1 MESGSGRPLLS
12 APRGFRDIL
21 PTEAR
26 ELRIIEQTLTDTF
39 AASGYMPLEPPMIEY
54 SAAQP
59 TRERLIQFLD
69 TDGSL
74 VALRPDLTTAVARLV
89 AQRYRETAGAL
100 RLSYFAPVFRE
111 EPAMT
116 AGEREVVQAGV
127 ELIGASGPLADAEV
141 LALLVESLERCG
153 LRLLE
158 TSIHVGHVGVVRR
171 LFAPLAD
178 EPRALVLSALRA
190 GDLVGALRLAKEAG
204 MAREDSVRAE
214 AMLGVV
220 GRGIEELEGED
231 IEELRHVVHLAR
243 ERWRGSVERWG
254 LPNIG
259 LIPALPYYTG
269 IVFEALHPAVGVIAS
284 GGRYDLLIGAYG
296 APRPATGFAIDVL
309 RLHRALFA
317 EGWRPANARP
327 LVTLRPGIDE
337 RVTMRCAASL
347 RDAGLS
353 VAIGDVA
360 ETAGIALVAAAVV
373 DERRVKLDDGR
384 TLDTGAL
391 ARELAT

>member
-1 MESGSGRPLLS
+1 MKSGARRPILS
-12 APRGFRDIL
+12 PPRGFRDIL

-26 ELRIIEQTLTDTF
+26 ELHVIEQALTDTF
-39 AASGYMPLEPPMIEY
+39 AASGYMPLEPPMLEY

-59 TRERLIQFLD
+59 TGERLIQFLD
-69 TDGSL
+69 TDGAL

-111 EPAMT
+111 QPAMT
-116 AGEREVVQAGV
+116 ATEREVVQAGV
-127 ELIGASGPLADAEV
+127 ELIGTSGPIADAEV

-153 LRLLE
+153 LRPDA
-158 TSIHVGHVGVVRR
+158 TTIHVGHVGVVRR
-171 LFAPLAD
+171 LFDPLD
-178 EPRALVLSALRA
+178 EEPRAEVLNALRA
-190 GDLVGALRLAKEAG
+190 GDLVGAFRRAQDAG
-204 MAREDSVRAE
+204 ITAEDMARAQ
-214 AMLGVV
+214 AALGVV
-220 GRGIEELEGED
+220 GRGIEQLDGD
-231 IEELRHVVHLAR
+231 DVDELRHVVHLAR
-243 ERWRGSVERWG
+243 ERWRGSVELWG
-254 LPNIG
+254 LPNLG

-269 IVFEALHPAVGVIAS
+269 IVFEALHPDVGVIAS

-317 EGWRPANARP
+317 EGWRPASPRP
-327 LVTLRPGIDE
+327 LVTLRPGGDE

-347 RDAGLS
+347 RAAGLS

-373 DERRVKLDDGR
+373 DERRVQLGDGR
-384 TLDTGAL
+384 TLDVETL
-391 ARELAT
+391 ARELAK